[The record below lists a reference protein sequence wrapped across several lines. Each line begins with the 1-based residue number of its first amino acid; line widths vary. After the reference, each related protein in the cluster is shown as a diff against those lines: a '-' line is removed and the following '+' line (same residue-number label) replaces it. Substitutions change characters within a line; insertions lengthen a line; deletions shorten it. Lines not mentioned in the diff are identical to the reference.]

1 MSHDICRFIDSF
13 FYESKYKT
21 PETIY
26 KFSNKKKHLILG
38 CYIYGGLPELK
49 LQCYDKFKYTRE

>member
-1 MSHDICRFIDSF
+1 MIYVDSLIPF
-13 FYESKYKT
+13 FMRANIRPQKLYINFLT
-21 PETIY
+21 
-26 KFSNKKKHLILG
+26 KKKHLILG